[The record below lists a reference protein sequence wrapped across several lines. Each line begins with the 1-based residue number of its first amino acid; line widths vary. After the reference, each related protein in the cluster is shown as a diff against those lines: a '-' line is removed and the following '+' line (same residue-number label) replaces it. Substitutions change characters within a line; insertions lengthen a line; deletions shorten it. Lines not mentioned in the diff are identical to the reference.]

1 MVADEVYQGALN
13 VLASAD
19 KLHLLRQSCATRAD
33 VERHALGSATPRF
46 SMGQTDLL
54 VLPVKEGDVLAA
66 GEATHWA
73 LTAGPLLLACN
84 ALSKPVSIRPG
95 LVFSVAGFTIRFP

>member
-19 KLHLLRQSCATRAD
+19 NLHLLRQSCVSRD
-33 VERHALGSATPRF
+33 EVDRHALGRATPRF

-54 VLPVKEGDVLAA
+54 VLPVKEGEVLAA

-73 LTAGPLLLACN
+73 LTAGPLVLACN
-84 ALSKPVSIRPG
+84 PLSKPVSIRPG
-95 LVFSVAGFTIRFP
+95 LVFSVAGFAIRFP

>member
-19 KLHLLRQSCATRAD
+19 KLHLCRQACASRAD
-33 VERHALGSATPRF
+33 VDAYSLGRATPRF
-46 SMGQTDLL
+46 SLGQTDLL
-54 VLPVKEGDVLAA
+54 VLPVKEGEVVAP

-73 LTAGPLLLACN
+73 LTAGPVLLAS
-84 ALSKPVSIRPG
+84 APLSKPVSIRPG
-95 LVFSVAGFTIRFP
+95 LVFSVASFTIRFP